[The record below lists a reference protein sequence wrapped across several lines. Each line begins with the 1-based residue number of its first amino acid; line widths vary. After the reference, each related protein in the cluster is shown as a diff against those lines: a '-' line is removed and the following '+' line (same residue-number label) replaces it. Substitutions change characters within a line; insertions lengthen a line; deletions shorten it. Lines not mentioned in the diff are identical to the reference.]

1 MCQAISKWAGYTHVI
16 SNVTLENKMEPSYPE
31 ELNHIFLQQGK
42 SSLILSFGKNQE
54 QNKNM

>member
-1 MCQAISKWAGYTHVI
+1 
-16 SNVTLENKMEPSYPE
+16 MEPSYPE

-54 QNKNM
+54 QNKNMWAIHPQVTT